1 MKPELLLFGV
11 AAHILSLNSSTT
23 GTEAVSW
30 DVALLRVY
38 QQRKNWNEKETS
50 TYLRAVSRSKS
61 GEPFNATEP
70 SHQHPLPNQTW
81 KCKKENM
88 EPQHAEKQVAYNDFG
103 LLQGWTSVFIQ
114 PGTTAG
120 LKICWWS

>member
-1 MKPELLLFGV
+1 MKSELLLFGV
-11 AAHILSLNSSTT
+11 AVHILSLNSSTT

-38 QQRKNWNEKETS
+38 QQRKDWNEKETS

-70 SHQHPLPNQTW
+70 SHHDPLSNQTL
-81 KCKKENM
+81 KCKKENLGT
-88 EPQHAEKQVAYNDFG
+88 AARRKTGG
-103 LLQGWTSVFIQ
+103 L
-114 PGTTAG
+114 
-120 LKICWWS
+120 